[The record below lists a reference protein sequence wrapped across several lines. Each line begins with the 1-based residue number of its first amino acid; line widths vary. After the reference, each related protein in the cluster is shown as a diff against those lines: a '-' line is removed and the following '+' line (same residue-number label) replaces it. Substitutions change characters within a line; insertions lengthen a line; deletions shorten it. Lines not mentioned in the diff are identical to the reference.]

1 VQKDGSEWDVV
12 SAITLFAKDWVKARH
27 MVYVDDADSP
37 TTETEDFEGSDCEGS
52 EAGEEDEEQT
62 GEGEEAA
69 DCEEEEEEKDDRK
82 KSARSTPSH
91 TYCSA
96 VL

>member
-1 VQKDGSEWDVV
+1 MLKDGSEQDVV

-52 EAGEEDEEQT
+52 EAGEVEEEQT
-62 GEGEEAA
+62 GG
-69 DCEEEEEEKDDRK
+69 EEEETEKEED
-82 KSARSTPSH
+82 
-91 TYCSA
+91 
-96 VL
+96 

>member
-1 VQKDGSEWDVV
+1 MQKDDSEWDVV

-52 EAGEEDEEQT
+52 EAGEEEEEQT
-62 GEGEEAA
+62 GDGEEET
-69 DCEEEEEEKDDRK
+69 EEEEEEKKGED
-82 KSARSTPSH
+82 
-91 TYCSA
+91 
-96 VL
+96 